1 MKATLIITIRYRFV
15 KFSIVA
21 NTKQENVNEIL
32 KKVIGFVD
40 DFELDYSSAKFLG
53 LSGIEIKDLTGDVII
68 SLGGDGTILHI
79 LSQINKPILGINCGG
94 VGFLNELEPED
105 DIFTAIDRISSGK
118 YFEEK
123 LHRIDTFLND
133 LKIGTAVN
141 EIVLHSSRV
150 AKIQGFEIST
160 NGKLIDR
167 FRGDGVIIATPT
179 GSTSYSMSV
188 GAPIIYPTM
197 KSNLIVPMAAYKLGS
212 RPLILP
218 SNYEI
223 FANIT
228 GHPEAVMVIDGKD
241 EIHIKKEDKIEFKAS
256 KSPASL
262 IRFNR
267 NFFDRL
273 RNKLRL

>member
-1 MKATLIITIRYRFV
+1 M

-21 NTKQENVNEIL
+21 NTKQENIREIL
-32 KKVIGFVD
+32 KKVIGFVE
-40 DFELDYSSAKFLG
+40 DFELDKVTADFLG
-53 LSGIEIKDLTGDVII
+53 LNGVEIKDLSGDVII

-79 LSQINKPILGINCGG
+79 LSQINKPILGINFGG
-94 VGFLNELEPED
+94 VGFLNELEPES
-105 DIFTAIDRISSGK
+105 DILTAIDNVTHKK

-123 LHRIDTFLND
+123 LHRIDTYLND
-133 LKIGTAVN
+133 LNVGTAVN
-141 EIVLHSSRV
+141 EIVLHTSRV

-160 NGKLIDR
+160 NGKLIDS

-179 GSTSYSMSV
+179 GSTSYSMSI

-197 KSNLIVPMAAYKLGS
+197 ESNLIVPMAPYKLGS

-218 SNYEI
+218 ANYDI
-223 FANIT
+223 SAKIK
-228 GHPEAVMVIDGKD
+228 GHPEAVMVIDGKE
-241 EIHIKKEDKIEFKAS
+241 EIFIKGDDKIEFKAS
-256 KSPASL
+256 NDPATL
-262 IRFNR
+262 IRFSK

>member
-1 MKATLIITIRYRFV
+1 M

-21 NTKQENVNEIL
+21 NTKQENIREIL
-32 KKVIGFVD
+32 KKVIGFVE
-40 DFELDYSSAKFLG
+40 DFELDKVTADFLG
-53 LSGIEIKDLTGDVII
+53 LNGVEIKDLSGDVII

-79 LSQINKPILGINCGG
+79 LSQINKPILGINFGG
-94 VGFLNELEPED
+94 VGFLNELEPES
-105 DIFTAIDRISSGK
+105 DILTAIDNVTHKK

-123 LHRIDTFLND
+123 LHRIDTYLND
-133 LKIGTAVN
+133 LKVGTAVN
-141 EIVLHSSRV
+141 EIVLHTSRV

-160 NGKLIDR
+160 NDKLIDS

-179 GSTSYSMSV
+179 GSTSYSMSI

-197 KSNLIVPMAAYKLGS
+197 ESNLIVPMAPYKLGS

-218 SNYEI
+218 ANYDI
-223 FANIT
+223 SAKIK
-228 GHPEAVMVIDGKD
+228 GHPEAVMVIDGKE
-241 EIHIKKEDKIEFKAS
+241 EIFIKGDDKIEFKAS
-256 KSPASL
+256 NDPATL
-262 IRFNR
+262 IRFSK

>member
-1 MKATLIITIRYRFV
+1 V

-21 NTKQENVNEIL
+21 NTKQENIREIL
-32 KKVIGFVD
+32 KKVIGFVE
-40 DFELDYSSAKFLG
+40 DFELDKVTADFLG
-53 LSGIEIKDLTGDVII
+53 LNGVEIKDLSGDVII

-79 LSQINKPILGINCGG
+79 LSQINKPILGINFGG
-94 VGFLNELEPED
+94 VGFLNELEPES
-105 DIFTAIDRISSGK
+105 DILTAIDNVTHKK

-123 LHRIDTFLND
+123 LHRIDTYLNG
-133 LKIGTAVN
+133 LNVGTAVN
-141 EIVLHSSRV
+141 EIVLHTSRV

-160 NGKLIDR
+160 NGKLIDS

-179 GSTSYSMSV
+179 GSTSYSMSI

-197 KSNLIVPMAAYKLGS
+197 ESNLIVPMAPYKLGS

-218 SNYEI
+218 ANYDI
-223 FANIT
+223 SAKIK
-228 GHPEAVMVIDGKD
+228 GHPEAVMVIDGKE
-241 EIHIKKEDKIEFKAS
+241 EIFIKGDDKIEFKAS
-256 KSPASL
+256 NDPATL
-262 IRFNR
+262 IRFSK

>member
-1 MKATLIITIRYRFV
+1 M

-21 NTKQENVNEIL
+21 NTKRKNIREIL
-32 KKVIGFVD
+32 KKVIGFVE
-40 DFELDYSSAKFLG
+40 DFELDKVTAEFLG
-53 LSGIEIKDLTGDVII
+53 LNGVEIKDLSGDVII

-79 LSQINKPILGINCGG
+79 LSQINKPILGINFGG
-94 VGFLNELEPED
+94 VGFLNELEPES
-105 DIFTAIDRISSGK
+105 DILTAIDNVTHKK

-123 LHRIDTFLND
+123 LHRIDTYLND
-133 LKIGTAVN
+133 LNVGTAVN
-141 EIVLHSSRV
+141 EIVLHTSRV

-160 NGKLIDR
+160 NGKLIDS

-179 GSTSYSMSV
+179 GSTSYSMSI

-197 KSNLIVPMAAYKLGS
+197 ESNLIVPMAPYKLGS

-218 SNYEI
+218 ANYDI
-223 FANIT
+223 SAKIK
-228 GHPEAVMVIDGKD
+228 GHPEAVMVIDGKE
-241 EIHIKKEDKIEFKAS
+241 EIFIKGDDKIEFKAS
-256 KSPASL
+256 NNPATL
-262 IRFNR
+262 IRFSK

>member
-1 MKATLIITIRYRFV
+1 M

-21 NTKQENVNEIL
+21 NTKQENIREIL
-32 KKVIGFVD
+32 KKVIGFVE
-40 DFELDYSSAKFLG
+40 DFELDKVTAEFLG
-53 LSGIEIKDLTGDVII
+53 LNGVEIKDLSGDVII

-79 LSQINKPILGINCGG
+79 LSQINKPILGINFGG
-94 VGFLNELEPED
+94 VGFLNELEPES
-105 DIFTAIDRISSGK
+105 DILTAIDNVTHKK

-123 LHRIDTFLND
+123 LHRIDTYLNG
-133 LKIGTAVN
+133 LNVGTAVN
-141 EIVLHSSRV
+141 EIVLHTSRV

-160 NGKLIDR
+160 NGKLIDS

-179 GSTSYSMSV
+179 GSTSYSMSI

-197 KSNLIVPMAAYKLGS
+197 ESNLIVPMAPYKLGS

-218 SNYEI
+218 ANYDI
-223 FANIT
+223 SAKIK
-228 GHPEAVMVIDGKD
+228 GHPEAVMVIDGKE
-241 EIHIKKEDKIEFKAS
+241 EIFIKGDDKIEFKAS
-256 KSPASL
+256 NDPATL
-262 IRFNR
+262 IRFSK

>member
-1 MKATLIITIRYRFV
+1 M

-21 NTKQENVNEIL
+21 NTKQENIREIL

-40 DFELDYSSAKFLG
+40 DFELDTTSAKFLG
-53 LSGIEIKDLTGDVII
+53 LSGVDIKDLSGDVII

-94 VGFLNELEPED
+94 VGFLCELEPVD
-105 DIFTAIDRISSGK
+105 DILTAIDNVIAGK

-123 LHRIDTFLND
+123 LHRIDTYLND
-133 LKIGTAVN
+133 LNVGTAVN
-141 EIVLHSSRV
+141 EIVLHTSRV

-160 NGKLIDR
+160 NGKLIDS
-167 FRGDGVIIATPT
+167 FRGDGVIIATST
-179 GSTSYSMSV
+179 GSTSYSMSM

-197 KSNLIVPMAAYKLGS
+197 ESNIIVPMAPYKLGS

-218 SNYEI
+218 ADYDI
-223 FANIT
+223 VAKIT

-241 EIHIKKEDKIEFKAS
+241 EILIKDEDKIEFKTS
-256 KSPASL
+256 KNKASL
-262 IRFNR
+262 VRFSK

>member
-1 MKATLIITIRYRFV
+1 M

-21 NTKQENVNEIL
+21 NTKQENIREIL
-32 KKVIGFVD
+32 KKVIGFVE
-40 DFELDYSSAKFLG
+40 DFELDKVTAEFLG
-53 LSGIEIKDLTGDVII
+53 LNGVEIQDLSGDVII

-79 LSQINKPILGINCGG
+79 LSQINKPILGINFGG
-94 VGFLNELEPED
+94 VGFLNELEPES
-105 DIFTAIDRISSGK
+105 DILTAIDNVTHKK

-123 LHRIDTFLND
+123 LHRIDTYLNE
-133 LKIGTAVN
+133 LNVGTAVN
-141 EIVLHSSRV
+141 EIVLHTSRV

-160 NGKLIDR
+160 NGKLIDS

-179 GSTSYSMSV
+179 GSTSYSMSI

-197 KSNLIVPMAAYKLGS
+197 ESNLIVPMAPYKLGS

-218 SNYEI
+218 ANYDI
-223 FANIT
+223 SAKIK
-228 GHPEAVMVIDGKD
+228 GHPEAVMVIDGKE
-241 EIHIKKEDKIEFKAS
+241 EIFIKGDDKIEFKAS
-256 KSPASL
+256 NDPATL
-262 IRFNR
+262 IRFSK

>member
-1 MKATLIITIRYRFV
+1 M

-21 NTKQENVNEIL
+21 NTKQENIREIL
-32 KKVIGFVD
+32 KKVIGFVE
-40 DFELDYSSAKFLG
+40 DFELDKVTAKFLG
-53 LSGIEIKDLTGDVII
+53 LSGVEIKDLSGEVII

-79 LSQINKPILGINCGG
+79 LSQINKPILGINFGG
-94 VGFLNELEPED
+94 VGFLNELEPD
-105 DIFTAIDRISSGK
+105 SDILSAIDNVIHKK

-123 LHRIDTFLND
+123 LHRIDTYLND
-133 LKIGTAVN
+133 LKVGTAVN
-141 EIVLHSSRV
+141 EIVLHTSRV

-160 NGKLIDR
+160 NGKLIDS

-179 GSTSYSMSV
+179 GSTSYSMSI

-197 KSNLIVPMAAYKLGS
+197 KSNLIVPMAPYKLGS

-218 SNYEI
+218 ANYDI
-223 FANIT
+223 SAKIS
-228 GHPEAVMVIDGKD
+228 GYPEAVMVIDGKD
-241 EIHIKKEDKIEFKAS
+241 EIFIKGDDKIEFKAS
-256 KSPASL
+256 NNPATL
-262 IRFNR
+262 IRFSK

>member
-1 MKATLIITIRYRFV
+1 M

-21 NTKQENVNEIL
+21 NIKQKNIRDIL

-40 DFELDYSSAKFLG
+40 DFELDIAAAKSLG
-53 LSGIEIKDLTGDVII
+53 MKGLEIKDLTGDVII

-79 LSQINKPILGINCGG
+79 LSQINKPILGINFGG
-94 VGFLNELEPED
+94 VGFLNELEPD
-105 DIFTAIDRISSGK
+105 SDVFAAIDNIINKK
-118 YFEEK
+118 YYEEK
-123 LHRIDTFLND
+123 LHRIDTYLNG
-133 LKIGTAVN
+133 LMVGTAVN
-141 EIVLHSSRV
+141 EIVLHTSRV
-150 AKIQGFEIST
+150 AKIQGFEVST
-160 NGKLIDR
+160 NGKLIDS

-188 GAPIIYPTM
+188 GAPILYPTM
-197 KSNLIVPMAAYKLGS
+197 KSNIIVPIAAYKLGS

-218 SNYEI
+218 SDYDI
-223 FANIT
+223 SAKIT
-228 GHPEAVMVIDGKD
+228 GHPEAIMAIDGKE
-241 EIHIKKEDKIEFKAS
+241 EIFIKGEDKIDFKTS

-262 IRFNR
+262 IRFKK

>member
-1 MKATLIITIRYRFV
+1 M

-21 NTKQENVNEIL
+21 NTKQENIREIL
-32 KKVIGFVD
+32 KKVIGFVE
-40 DFELDYSSAKFLG
+40 DFELDKVTAEFLG
-53 LSGIEIKDLTGDVII
+53 LNGVEIKDLSGDVII

-79 LSQINKPILGINCGG
+79 LSQINKPILGINFGG
-94 VGFLNELEPED
+94 VGFLNELEPES
-105 DIFTAIDRISSGK
+105 DILTAIDNVTHKK

-123 LHRIDTFLND
+123 LHRIDTYLND
-133 LKIGTAVN
+133 LNVGTAVN
-141 EIVLHSSRV
+141 EIVLHTSRV

-160 NGKLIDR
+160 NGKLIDS

-179 GSTSYSMSV
+179 GSTSYSMSI

-197 KSNLIVPMAAYKLGS
+197 ESNLIVPMAPYKLGS

-218 SNYEI
+218 ANYDI
-223 FANIT
+223 SAKIK
-228 GHPEAVMVIDGKD
+228 GHPEAVMVIDGKE
-241 EIHIKKEDKIEFKAS
+241 EIFIKGDDKIEFKAS
-256 KSPASL
+256 NDPATL
-262 IRFNR
+262 IRFSK